1 MENPHSPNSLHL
13 RCLSCLPAH
22 LMNIRRE
29 AMAAEPHVCD
39 GIDLKWMYASDSE
52 DEDDWYS
59 NSPVV
64 LTQELSLK
72 GKIRRI
78 LFRNAG
84 TRLGSTLF
92 DIIAKLTLCVLY
104 IIRIQFD
111 HLELYAC
118 GGLPCGGNNTY
129 QVYPDNDEDG
139 MKFSSAE
146 INWPVLLWVHRPEP
160 IWIIE
165 VILAIFTFSKALLF
179 IFISKLRLNRSQLG
193 KVELMTKP
201 AFILEVICSLPLIV
215 TLTYPMLLRDL
226 FVPTFLNCW
235 LAKRAME
242 RLFNDLHL
250 TKQRFQTISVTMS
263 QQLLILGAT
272 LVSLIFTTV
281 CGIQHIQRASQEKTL
296 TLFESF
302 YFTIVTFSTVGY
314 GDISPDIWLGQLF
327 MVLMICIAF
336 AFIPRQIEGIGSIW
350 VERKK
355 SGGEYYSRQARK
367 NHHVV
372 VCAQNLAGDAI
383 MDFLTEF
390 YSCPK
395 HEEYTVILLSSD
407 ELNSSMHMILK
418 DPKWANR
425 VIYMRGSALKA
436 ADLKRC
442 RMNDADACFILA
454 PENCTNKDREDHNT
468 IMRSWAVKDFCP
480 ETNQFIQLFRTE
492 NKIHVKF
499 AEHVVCEDEFAYALL
514 ANNCLYP
521 GLSTLVSLLVHT
533 STGYEG
539 EMASEPWMQLYG
551 RHSGNEVYHIQL
563 SKSIFFSKYEGQTF
577 CHTSAEVHS
586 KFGVSLIAVMETDLD
601 KDKDKEMDHKLIL
614 NPGPSYILKGSDF
627 CFYLSKFKEE
637 HMKITPNR
645 PVKEEKNEKKQ
656 QQREKNYE
664 KIASELQRFL
674 ESNHLE
680 LDSSPAG
687 EESVFNTI
695 TSQMGIDFSS
705 SLIDPIQPIPETPD
719 ILQRGVGESVGNT
732 TENHNVL
739 LMYNEMASEESTPQ
753 FLSVDHAKPT
763 VKSRFVTGCPPI
775 FLTGCR
781 KSLCHLVKNPRH
793 PCCLRWAEDCSHV
806 NYKNARDDRWQNH
819 LIILS
824 ADKICVG
831 VYNFIV
837 PLRSKFLSIKS
848 LSPIV
853 IMLEEEP
860 SSMYIDW
867 LSNFPMVYWMKGNIK
882 SVDDLLR
889 AGINKASHLVIVNR
903 SSNQAK
909 EVVLTDADTI
919 VTVQSIFKLFPSINI
934 LTEISQTSNIKFMQF
949 QPHDEYSK
957 KIARLEKKLREE
969 MRSSLVH
976 IFRLPFAAGQVFS
989 CSMLDTLLY
998 QTCSKGYLIKF
1009 VRLLLGIDA
1018 EENSGHLSSIKVKRD
1033 ILIKYKTYG
1042 DLYIGLCKVTGEVP
1056 IAIYRTE
1063 RRSAFVTHDEEEH
1076 HITKKEEKTSPTK
1089 AKKSSFN
1096 IKQFFERAVPNDLSD
1111 FVRSRMTSM
1120 SIDPSGYSCD
1130 DELRSKPLSFI
1141 IINPHPQCKLKKGDI
1156 VYVLQP
1162 SSMFAIPSRVQHKHN
1177 WRRRK
1182 SWSEG
1187 IHNRTEPEPP
1197 ARSRTHSIDIP
1208 SRNVTFKS
1216 PDSNSEELSPM
1227 LDNSVEVKSDAEP
1240 LDSVDFALP
1249 KASTAKVQRG
1259 TAPIFNFTFPESPD
1273 TAIDDS
1279 SKQSRS
1285 ATNLSNNNDSS
1296 KKSRSATNLSNN
1308 NDMELKDLSSE
1319 KPVNTPVEAVREPPK
1334 IVITRTPT
1342 KIFQTERVD
1351 E

>member
-1 MENPHSPNSLHL
+1 
-13 RCLSCLPAH
+13 
-22 LMNIRRE
+22 
-29 AMAAEPHVCD
+29 MAAEPHVCD

-52 DEDDWYS
+52 EEDDWNS

-92 DIIAKLTLCVLY
+92 DIIVKLTLCILY
-104 IIRIQFD
+104 VIRIQFD
-111 HLELYAC
+111 NVETYAC
-118 GGLPCGGNNTY
+118 GGKPCGGNNTY
-129 QVYPDNDEDG
+129 QVYPKNEDDG
-139 MKFSSAE
+139 MIFSSSE

-165 VILAIFTFSKALLF
+165 VTLAIFTFSKALLF
-179 IFISKLRLNRSQLG
+179 IFISKLRLDRTPWQLG

-201 AFILEVICSLPLIV
+201 AFILEVVCSLPLIV
-215 TLTYPMLLRDL
+215 TLTYPMMLTNLY
-226 FVPTFLNCW
+226 VPTFLNCW

-281 CGIQHIQRASQEKTL
+281 CGIQHIQRASSEKPL
-296 TLFESF
+296 TLFESL

-327 MVLMICIAF
+327 MVLMICVAI
-336 AFIPRQIEGIGSIW
+336 AFIPRQIEGIGSLW

-355 SGGEYYSRQARK
+355 SGGEYNSRQARK

-372 VCAQNLAGDAI
+372 VCAQNLTGDAI

-390 YSCPK
+390 FSAPK
-395 HEEYTVILLSSD
+395 HEEYTVILLSPD

-442 RMNDADACFILA
+442 RMNEADACFILA

-499 AEHVVCEDEFAYALL
+499 AEHVVCEDEFSYALL

-539 EMASEPWMQLYG
+539 EMATESWMQLYG

-563 SKSIFFSKYEGQTF
+563 SKSIFFSQYEGQTF
-577 CHTSAEVHS
+577 SNVSAEVHS
-586 KFGVSLIAVMETDLD
+586 KFGVSLIAIMETDLN
-601 KDKDKEMDHKLIL
+601 KDKDQEMDHKLVL
-614 NPGPSYILKGSDF
+614 NPGPNYILKGSDF
-627 CFYLSKFKEE
+627 CFYLSKVKEE
-637 HMKITPNR
+637 HTRIAPNR
-645 PVKEEKNEKKQ
+645 PVTEEKSKKKQ

-674 ESNHLE
+674 DHAQLEVEST
-680 LDSSPAG
+680 PTG

-695 TSQMGIDFSS
+695 TSQMGFDFTST
-705 SLIDPIQPIPETPD
+705 LTDTLQTRVETPD
-719 ILQRGVGESVGNT
+719 ILQRGIGESVGNT

-739 LMYNEMASEESTPQ
+739 LMYNEMASEETTPQ
-753 FLSVDHAKPT
+753 FLSVNTAKSD
-763 VKSRFVTGCPPI
+763 VKSRFVTGAPPI

-781 KSLCHLVKNPRH
+781 KTLCHLVKNPRH
-793 PCCLRWAEDCSHV
+793 SCCLRWGEDCSHV
-806 NYKNARDDRWQNH
+806 NYKNARDDRWQSH

-837 PLRSKFLSIKS
+837 PLRSRFLSIKS
-848 LSPIV
+848 LSPI
-853 IMLEEEP
+853 ILMLEEEP
-860 SSMYIDW
+860 SSMYVDS
-867 LSNFPMVYWMKGNIK
+867 LAHFPMVYWMKGNIK
-882 SVDDLLR
+882 NVDDLLR

-919 VTVQSIFKLFPSINI
+919 VTVQSIFKLFPNINI

-957 KIARLEKKLREE
+957 KIARLEKKLRDD
-969 MRSSLVH
+969 MRSTLVH

-1033 ILIKYKTYG
+1033 ILAKYKTYG

-1056 IAIYRTE
+1056 IAIYRSE
-1063 RRSAFVTHDEEEH
+1063 KRRIFVEEEEEEH
-1076 HITKKEEKTSPTK
+1076 HPLRKEHKTPPHRV
-1089 AKKSSFN
+1089 KKSSFN
-1096 IKQFFERAVPNDLSD
+1096 IKQFFERAIPNDLSD

-1120 SIDPSGYSCD
+1120 SIDPSGYICD
-1130 DELRSKPLSFI
+1130 DEHCNKPLSFI
-1141 IINPHPQCKLKKGDI
+1141 IINPMPQCRLKKGDI

-1162 SSMFAIPSRVQHKHN
+1162 SAMFAIPSRLQHKPHRK
-1177 WRRRK
+1177 RRR

-1187 IHNRTEPEPP
+1187 INNRMQPETPV
-1197 ARSRTHSIDIP
+1197 RSRTHSIDFT
-1208 SRNVTFKS
+1208 SRTVAFKV
-1216 PDSNSEELSPM
+1216 PDTGDRHELSPLM
-1227 LDNSVEVKSDAEP
+1227 DNGVEVKVDAESLDT
-1240 LDSVDFALP
+1240 LDSALP
-1249 KASTAKVQRG
+1249 KTSTGKVQRG
-1259 TAPIFNFTFPESPD
+1259 TAPIFNFTFTEPDGESP
-1273 TAIDDS
+1273 ASESEVNPGKGDS
-1279 SKQSRS
+1279 
-1285 ATNLSNNNDSS
+1285 TNVTNVSNNNDIPM
-1296 KKSRSATNLSNN
+1296 KEIPA
-1308 NDMELKDLSSE
+1308 E
-1319 KPVNTPVEAVREPPK
+1319 KPQDPSTQAVREPPK

-1342 KIFQTERVD
+1342 KIFQTERVP

>member
-1 MENPHSPNSLHL
+1 MHMHLACNCPLRQSTEYKHHTCAWFHL
-13 RCLSCLPAH
+13 RRH
-22 LMNIRRE
+22 RR
-29 AMAAEPHVCD
+29 MASEPHVCD

-52 DEDDWYS
+52 EDEDWNS

-72 GKIRRI
+72 GKIRRL
-78 LFRNAG
+78 LFRNAK

-92 DIIAKLTLCVLY
+92 DIIVKLILCVLY

-111 HLELYAC
+111 DLETYAC
-118 GGLPCGGNNTY
+118 GGNPCRENSTY
-129 QVYPDNDEDG
+129 QVYPENENDG

-146 INWPVLLWVHRPEP
+146 INWQVLLWVHRPDAV
-160 IWIIE
+160 WIIE
-165 VILAIFTFSKALLF
+165 VILAFFTFSKALLF
-179 IFISKLRLNRSQLG
+179 IFISKLG

-201 AFILEVICSLPLIV
+201 AFILEVICSLPLII
-215 TLTYPMLLRDL
+215 TLTYPMLLKNL
-226 FVPTFLNCW
+226 YVPTFLNCW
-235 LAKRAME
+235 LARRAME

-281 CGIQHIQRASQEKTL
+281 CGIQHIQRASSEKSL

-355 SGGEYYSRQARK
+355 SGGEYNSRQARK

-390 YSCPK
+390 FSCPK
-395 HEEYTVILLSSD
+395 HEEYTVILLSTD

-442 RMNDADACFILA
+442 RMNEADACFILA
-454 PENCTNKDREDHNT
+454 PENCTNKDQEDHNT

-563 SKSIFFSKYEGQTF
+563 SKSIFFNQYEGKTF
-577 CHTSAEVHS
+577 SAASAEVHS
-586 KFGVSLIAVMETDLD
+586 KYGVSLIAIMETDFD
-601 KDKDKEMDHKLIL
+601 KVKDQEMDHKLIL

-627 CFYLSKFKEE
+627 CFYLSKVKEE
-637 HMKITPNR
+637 HTRLIPPEKSS
-645 PVKEEKNEKKQ
+645 KDEEKLKKKQ

-664 KIASELQRFL
+664 KIATELQRFL
-674 ESNHLE
+674 ENTHLE
-680 LDSSPAG
+680 LESTPAG

-695 TSQMGIDFSS
+695 TSQMGLEFSS
-705 SLIDPIQPIPETPD
+705 TLRDTFQTPRETPD
-719 ILQRGVGESVGNT
+719 LLNGGMGESKGDT
-732 TENHNVL
+732 TEHHNVL
-739 LMYNEMASEESTPQ
+739 LMYNEMASEEKTPQ
-753 FLSVDHAKPT
+753 FLSVNTTKRDAHT
-763 VKSRFVTGCPPI
+763 RFVTGNPPI

-781 KSLCHLVKNPRH
+781 KTLCHLVKNPRH
-793 PCCLRWAEDCSHV
+793 QCCLKWGEDCSHV

-848 LSPIV
+848 LSPI
-853 IMLEEEP
+853 ILMLEEEP
-860 SSMYIDW
+860 SSMFVDS
-867 LSNFPMVYWMKGNIK
+867 LAHFPMVYWMKGNIK

-903 SSNQAK
+903 SSNQAR
-909 EVVLTDADTI
+909 ETVLTDADTV
-919 VTVQSIFKLFPSINI
+919 VTVQSIFKLFPCINI

-957 KIARLEKKLREE
+957 KIARIEKKLRDD
-969 MRSSLVH
+969 MRSCLVH

-1033 ILIKYKTYG
+1033 ILRKYRTYG
-1042 DLYIGLCKVTGEVP
+1042 ELYMGLCKVTGEVP

-1063 RRSAFVTHDEEEH
+1063 KRRIFIEEEEH
-1076 HITKKEEKTSPTK
+1076 PPLGKTNTNTGTSQRN
-1089 AKKSSFN
+1089 KKSSFN
-1096 IKQFFERAVPNDLSD
+1096 IKQFFERAIPNDLSD

-1130 DELRSKPLSFI
+1130 EEIYNKPLSYI
-1141 IINPHPQCKLKKGDI
+1141 IINPHPQCRLKKGDI

-1162 SSMFAIPSRVQHKHN
+1162 SAMFAIPSRIQSKHH
-1177 WRRRK
+1177 WKRRK

-1187 IHNRTEPEPP
+1187 INNRMQPETP

-1208 SRNVTFKS
+1208 SRNVTFNV
-1216 PDSNSEELSPM
+1216 PDKGEEELSPM
-1227 LDNSVEVKSDAEP
+1227 LDRGMDINLDAEP
-1240 LDSVDFALP
+1240 LDELDTALP
-1249 KASTAKVQRG
+1249 KASTAKAPRG
-1259 TAPIFNFTFPESPD
+1259 NPPIFSFAFPDSDNESQVTVLDP
-1273 TAIDDS
+1273 TT
-1279 SKQSRS
+1279 
-1285 ATNLSNNNDSS
+1285 TNASNNNDIPLKEISPG
-1296 KKSRSATNLSNN
+1296 KPQDPTPAATK
-1308 NDMELKDLSSE
+1308 E
-1319 KPVNTPVEAVREPPK
+1319 TPK

-1342 KIFQTERVD
+1342 KTFLTERVP
-1351 E
+1351 EV

>member
-1 MENPHSPNSLHL
+1 
-13 RCLSCLPAH
+13 
-22 LMNIRRE
+22 
-29 AMAAEPHVCD
+29 MAAEPHVCD

-52 DEDDWYS
+52 EEDDWSS

-72 GKIRRI
+72 GKIRRL
-78 LFRNAG
+78 LFRNAR

-92 DIIAKLTLCVLY
+92 DIIVKLTLCVLY
-104 IIRIQFD
+104 ITRIQFD
-111 HLELYAC
+111 EVELYAC
-118 GGLPCGGNNTY
+118 GGSPCGENNTY
-129 QVYPDNDEDG
+129 QIYPDNKDDG
-139 MKFSSAE
+139 MIFSSAE
-146 INWPVLLWVHRPEP
+146 INWQVLLWVHRPEP

-165 VILAIFTFSKALLF
+165 VILAVFTFSKALLF
-179 IFISKLRLNRSQLG
+179 IFISKLG

-201 AFILEVICSLPLIV
+201 AFILEVICSFPLIV
-215 TLTYPMLLRDL
+215 TLTYPMLLRNL
-226 FVPTFLNCW
+226 YVPTFLNCW

-281 CGIQHIQRASQEKTL
+281 CGIQHIQRASTEKSL

-355 SGGEYYSRQARK
+355 SGGEYNSRQARK

-372 VCAQNLAGDAI
+372 VCAQNLTGDAI

-390 YSCPK
+390 FSCPK

-436 ADLKRC
+436 ADLNRC
-442 RMNDADACFILA
+442 RMNEADACFILA

-480 ETNQFIQLFRTE
+480 DTNQFIQLFRTE

-563 SKSIFFSKYEGQTF
+563 AKSIFFSQYEGKTF
-577 CHTSAEVHS
+577 STASAEVHS
-586 KFGVSLIAVMETDLD
+586 KFGLSLIAVMETDFD
-601 KDKDKEMDHKLIL
+601 KVKDQEKDHKLIL
-614 NPGPSYILKGSDF
+614 NPGPNYILKNSDF
-627 CFYLSKFKEE
+627 CFYLSKVKEE
-637 HMKITPNR
+637 HTRIVP
-645 PVKEEKNEKKQ
+645 EKASKMEDKNNKKQ
-656 QQREKNYE
+656 HQREKNYE

-674 ESNHLE
+674 ENNHLE
-680 LDSSPAG
+680 LDSTPAG

-705 SLIDPIQPIPETPD
+705 TLQGTFRSPVETPD
-719 ILQRGVGESVGNT
+719 ILNGGMGGGKRDT

-739 LMYNEMASEESTPQ
+739 LMYNEMASEE
-753 FLSVDHAKPT
+753 
-763 VKSRFVTGCPPI
+763 FVTGKPPI

-781 KSLCHLVKNPRH
+781 KTLCHLVKNPRH
-793 PCCLRWAEDCSHV
+793 QCCLKWGEDCSHV

-848 LSPIV
+848 LSPI
-853 IMLEEEP
+853 ILMLEEEP
-860 SSMYIDW
+860 PVMFMDS
-867 LSNFPMVYWMKGNIK
+867 LAHFPMVYWMKGNIK
-882 SVDDLLR
+882 NVDDLLK

-903 SSNQAK
+903 SSNQAR

-919 VTVQSIFKLFPSINI
+919 VTVQSIFKLFPGINI

-957 KIARLEKKLREE
+957 KIARLEKKLRDD

-1033 ILIKYKTYG
+1033 ILKKYRTYG

-1063 RRSAFVTHDEEEH
+1063 KRRMVVEEEDEEEH
-1076 HITKKEEKTSPTK
+1076 YPLPKEHYKSAPRPN
-1089 AKKSSFN
+1089 KKSSFN

-1120 SIDPSGYSCD
+1120 AIDPSGYSCD
-1130 DELRSKPLSFI
+1130 EELCNKPLSFI
-1141 IINPHPQCKLKKGDI
+1141 IINPHPQCRLKKGDI

-1162 SSMFAIPSRVQHKHN
+1162 SAMFAIPSRVQHKHHK
-1177 WRRRK
+1177 RRR

-1187 IHNRTEPEPP
+1187 INNRTQPDTP
-1197 ARSRTHSIDIP
+1197 ARSRTHSIDLP
-1208 SRNVTFKS
+1208 SGRNVSFKF
-1216 PDSNSEELSPM
+1216 PGEEQEEEEAPM
-1227 LDNSVEVKSDAEP
+1227 MDIGVEVKTDAEP
-1240 LDSVDFALP
+1240 LDEIDTTLP
-1249 KASTAKVQRG
+1249 KASTAKIRG
-1259 TAPIFNFTFPESPD
+1259 NPPIFNFTFPDSDNESSAGDD
-1273 TAIDDS
+1273 T
-1279 SKQSRS
+1279 KNT
-1285 ATNLSNNNDSS
+1285 TNASNNNDI
-1296 KKSRSATNLSNN
+1296 A
-1308 NDMELKDLSSE
+1308 LKDFPFGAPQDPTVQSM
-1319 KPVNTPVEAVREPPK
+1319 KDPPK

-1342 KIFQTERVD
+1342 KTFLTERVP
-1351 E
+1351 EV